1 MAQSATKERALLGI
15 EPFWDKPTL
24 EPPLRWDRWQ
34 IMLKLAIM
42 AKEGISIDTLLDDP
56 PDKVTLPPEPIYEA
70 DVENSKAQSERD
82 RRTRNEQLKN
92 SWLNRCQ
99 KIELVGILCGEKPWK
114 YCDNKAVSL
123 IYLSLGIEGSRIF
136 GSQEPNIQI
145 DRVTTKILWDCLDGV
160 FTKQRNITF
169 DRYTFLTRKQMKGEP
184 VEKFYGCLRELSL
197 NCDLGSHEESIIRD
211 VFFANMQDGEIQREL
226 LKETRTAK
234 KALEVAM
241 NIEMGIQNQLKISG
255 TSLHN
260 TTNEILSQSINSVQ
274 GSWNRTRAP
283 TKQFVKPT
291 ICPNCGYGWT
301 PSHRQNCPARGKSC
315 KNCGIANH
323 FAKVCR
329 KPKQPSKQKPRVN
342 YVDDSVSEAA
352 TVGTSATAAEQ
363 VNNISKLL
371 QQKSIYDANYDS
383 DYDDYNDNCVAAISI
398 KNDTREVEP
407 VNLGICVGNTYT
419 KALVDSGSVC
429 TIVNKSLA
437 DTVVSDCN
445 ESYWVQSPEIHD
457 LKTFSNDIIKIVG
470 VINTS
475 IKCNDWIATG
485 ADVTV
490 VEDGHRPIIGRD
502 LFPKLGFS
510 VIQLKQVVNI
520 DQNQCPIKRQ
530 ISFDFPDLITR
541 VGKSLKHSL
550 KSTFHDEFTPTHQKG
565 RRVPINLQPLV
576 NIELKKLL
584 DEKHIIKLN
593 SCSDK
598 NFISPIVITVKRDK
612 TVKLALDS
620 KILNKSIHKNKYQM
634 PNIDN
639 LIDTIQQNLN
649 TSASQETAYYSTLDL
664 KYAYSQLKL
673 DPKTA
678 QHCNFNI
685 ISGEKTGTY
694 RFITGFY
701 VLTDMPAAFQ
711 KVMDYTLVRLQNTY
725 CFLDDIIVVSRG
737 SKDDHL
743 KLIYK
748 CLKKLDEDN
757 LRINLPKCHF
767 AKTEI
772 EWLGHKFS
780 QSGIAPL
787 ESKTAAIASLPAPKN
802 LKQLRSFL
810 GSVHYLG
817 KFIPNLSQLCHPLR
831 PLLKKNT
838 KFIWNT
844 EDDTHFQAIKDKVA
858 NTTEN
863 THYNPHLETRIKC
876 DASRAGLGAA
886 LEQRSP
892 SGWHTVAFA
901 SRFVNSNEE

>member
-1 MAQSATKERALLGI
+1 
-15 EPFWDKPTL
+15 
-24 EPPLRWDRWQ
+24 
-34 IMLKLAIM
+34 
-42 AKEGISIDTLLDDP
+42 
-56 PDKVTLPPEPIYEA
+56 
-70 DVENSKAQSERD
+70 
-82 RRTRNEQLKN
+82 
-92 SWLNRCQ
+92 
-99 KIELVGILCGEKPWK
+99 
-114 YCDNKAVSL
+114 
-123 IYLSLGIEGSRIF
+123 
-136 GSQEPNIQI
+136 
-145 DRVTTKILWDCLDGV
+145 
-160 FTKQRNITF
+160 
-169 DRYTFLTRKQMKGEP
+169 
-184 VEKFYGCLRELSL
+184 
-197 NCDLGSHEESIIRD
+197 
-211 VFFANMQDGEIQREL
+211 
-226 LKETRTAK
+226 
-234 KALEVAM
+234 M

-255 TSLHN
+255 TSIPN
-260 TTNEILSQSINSVQ
+260 TTNEISSQSINSVQ

-283 TKQFVKPT
+283 KNQFVKPT
-291 ICPNCGYGWT
+291 ICPNCGYGWK

-329 KPKQPSKQKPRVN
+329 KPKQPSKTKPRVN

-352 TVGTSATAAEQ
+352 TVGTSTTAADQ

-407 VNLGICVGNTYT
+407 VYFDICVGNTYT

-445 ESYWVQSPEIHD
+445 ESNWVESPEIHD

-485 ADVTV
+485 IDVTV

-502 LFPKLGFS
+502 LFPKLGLS
-510 VIQLKQVVNI
+510 VIQLKQVANI

-541 VGKSLKHSL
+541 VGKSLKHSV
-550 KSTFHDEFTPTHQKG
+550 KSTFHNEFTPTHQKG

-649 TSASQETAYYSTLDL
+649 TSTSHETAYYSTLDL
-664 KYAYSQLKL
+664 KNAYSQLKL
-673 DPKTA
+673 DPETA

-701 VLTDMPAAFQ
+701 GLTDMPAAFQ
-711 KVMDYTLVRLQNTY
+711 KVMDYTLVELQNTY

-743 KLIYK
+743 KLVYK

-772 EWLGHKFS
+772 KWLGHKFS

-802 LKQLRSFL
+802 FKQLRSFL

-838 KFIWNT
+838 KFILNT
-844 EDDTHFQAIKDKVA
+844 EHDTQFQAIKDKDA

-901 SRFVNSNEE
+901 SRFLNSNEEPYSINEL